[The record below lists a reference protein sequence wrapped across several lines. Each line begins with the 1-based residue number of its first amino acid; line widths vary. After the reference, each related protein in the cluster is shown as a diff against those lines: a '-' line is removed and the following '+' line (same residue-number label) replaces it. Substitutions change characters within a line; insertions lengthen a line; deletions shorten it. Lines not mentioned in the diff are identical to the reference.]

1 MEFNPS
7 KCQVVRVPTSRRLID
22 VTYTLHGQVLDVVTS
37 AKYLGVDISSGLSW
51 NPHIDRITKNVTR
64 TLNFIQRNIKTKNQ
78 KVRETAYST
87 LVRPQLEYA
96 APVWDPYTKEKRLQ
110 LEKVQRRAARWTTS
124 NFDYR
129 SSTTATV
136 DKLGWRTLEL
146 RRADARLCL
155 FFKIVH
161 GLVALPL
168 PEYIE
173 PSNRISR
180 YCHSMTFRQ
189 LQTSTNYYKY
199 SFFPLAIVQRN
210 ALPADVA
217 CLPDLESFKVAVSKL
232 QHPRP

>member
-1 MEFNPS
+1 MKFS
-7 KCQVVRVPTSRRLID
+7 V
-22 VTYTLHGQVLDVVTS
+22 
-37 AKYLGVDISSGLSW
+37 
-51 NPHIDRITKNVTR
+51 
-64 TLNFIQRNIKTKNQ
+64 
-78 KVRETAYST
+78 

-110 LEKVQRRAARWTTS
+110 LEKVQGRAARWTTS

-155 FFKIVH
+155 FFKIVY
-161 GLVALPL
+161 GLIALPL

-199 SFFPLAIVQRN
+199 SFFPLAIVQWN

-217 CLPDLESFKVAVSKL
+217 CLPDIESFKVAVSKL